1 MRGLRVNWN
10 NLRMNRNHKRTY
22 VLALQGLSSVLT
34 PCENITYS
42 DFSSWPIMSQ
52 RPQQHWTFQCM
63 FWNQHKHMAFKMSLL
78 AVFVDSCT
86 LYLHYMDQE
95 GAFSSLL
102 INLRIVLL
110 IDQ

>member
-1 MRGLRVNWN
+1 MRGLGVNWN

-34 PCENITYS
+34 PCENITFS

-78 AVFVDSCT
+78 AV
-86 LYLHYMDQE
+86 YL
-95 GAFSSLL
+95 
-102 INLRIVLL
+102 
-110 IDQ
+110 